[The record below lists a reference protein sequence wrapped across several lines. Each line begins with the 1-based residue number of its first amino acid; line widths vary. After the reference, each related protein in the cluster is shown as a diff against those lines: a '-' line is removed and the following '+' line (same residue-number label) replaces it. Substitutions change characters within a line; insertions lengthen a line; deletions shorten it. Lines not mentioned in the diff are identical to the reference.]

1 MTEILKYSTWTDIM
15 DQYKYDQT
23 GVATL
28 YRNPQINPAFNS
40 TTYDPT
46 NHIYSL
52 DPGENYIFNQNPV
65 AYGFSAYIGH
75 EEIKSGCNS
84 LRSNCRNGK
93 LGYQT
98 LDYYR
103 NYTSKLLEQYSIED
117 KKKPRPKPDKR
128 LLIDFYSELIID
140 EEKKLNKSERFYSES
155 QNEEDQLEKENLRE
169 FVDAFFEWLNDKL
182 SDLNPDENNFK
193 CLGGLSE

>member
-52 DPGENYIFNQNPV
+52 DPGENYIFDQKPI
-65 AYGFSAYIGH
+65 AFGFTAYIGH
-75 EEIKSGCNS
+75 DELIVIENS
-84 LRSNCRNGK
+84 LKSNK
-93 LGYQT
+93 LFKRVYKT
-98 LDYYR
+98 EAYFV
-103 NYTSKLLEQYSIED
+103 NYSRKLYGFELVKKQY
-117 KKKPRPKPDKR
+117 
-128 LLIDFYSELIID
+128 
-140 EEKKLNKSERFYSES
+140 ES
-155 QNEEDQLEKENLRE
+155 
-169 FVDAFFEWLNDKL
+169 
-182 SDLNPDENNFK
+182 S
-193 CLGGLSE
+193 S